1 MVLNIMRVL
10 TPVVVIPS
18 LFYCI
23 MYSPVEKVI
32 GITYRSIFFHIPS
45 AWIAVVAFAVSLI
58 GSILFLVKDNLKYDR
73 IAHRSAEVGLMSSII
88 ATITGS
94 IFAYYTWGSA
104 WNWDPRETSIV
115 ILIVIYVAYL
125 LLRNS
130 ISKSSQR
137 PRIAA
142 VYSIIA
148 FLTVP
153 FLVFILPRVTSSLH
167 PESIG
172 GGGLTGGMWIGLAG
186 MLVGFTLI
194 FVQLLDMA
202 VKIDKG
208 LEEKL

>member
-1 MVLNIMRVL
+1 MILIMRIL
-10 TPVVVIPS
+10 TPIIIIPS

-23 MYSPVEKVI
+23 LYSPVEKVI

-45 AWIAVVAFAVSLI
+45 AWLAVVAFAVSLI
-58 GSILFLVKDNLKYDR
+58 GSILYLRKDNLKFDR
-73 IAHRSAEVGLMSSII
+73 IAHRSAEIGLLFSII

-94 IFAYYTWGSA
+94 VFAYYTWGSA

-115 ILIVIYVAYL
+115 ILIIIYVAYL
-125 LLRNS
+125 VLRNS
-130 ISKSSQR
+130 ITKSKLR

-142 VYSIIA
+142 VYSIVA

-186 MLVGFTLI
+186 MLIGFTLI
-194 FVQLLDMA
+194 FIQLLHLA
-202 VKIDKG
+202 VSIDKG
-208 LEEKL
+208 LEEKI

>member
-1 MVLNIMRVL
+1 MILSIMRIM
-10 TPVVVIPS
+10 TPIVIIPS

-23 MYSPVEKVI
+23 LYSPVEKVI

-45 AWIAVVAFAVSLI
+45 AWIAVVAFAVSLV
-58 GSILFLVKDNLKYDR
+58 GSILFLTKNDLKYDR
-73 IAHRSAEVGLMSSII
+73 FAHRSVEIGLLFSII
-88 ATITGS
+88 ATLTGS
-94 IFAYYTWGSA
+94 VFAYYTWGSA
-104 WNWDPRETSIV
+104 WNWDPRETSII
-115 ILIVIYVAYL
+115 ILIIMYAAYL

-130 ISKSSQR
+130 ISKPKLR

-186 MLVGFTLI
+186 MLIGFTLI
-194 FVQLLDMA
+194 FILLLDLA
-202 VKIDKG
+202 VRIDKG
-208 LEEKL
+208 MEEKL